1 MVNKSAKEN
10 FFKISLNGSYGHDA
24 MNTENYSKSFI
35 QNEARANTSKLSDQF
50 KNIRQLV
57 DKEKDQTYDS
67 IYQVDMDSDKFKC
80 QTPLQ
85 QAYFTLDNAKYWFL
99 VFIYEFMY
107 KCMDMNKI
115 HFIYG
120 DTDSMYYAIS
130 GCEKENYNQGFKH
143 VVLDKEYYDEHVFKF
158 LPFDTFCFQE
168 SSRPTLN
175 TMIDSLLDT
184 CTLTTLISLVKSIGT
199 DEDMKILNDR
209 IMNLKRTEQIRVLK
223 SCLKSNLKDNEK
235 FIQISHTKKLLGL
248 AIEKQGENMCAL
260 GPKCYTQWNNDN
272 SKPKLKVKGVKLGQN
287 KHITSE
293 SYVEILYNGG
303 IESGYNTTLQMKN
316 GNMARLTMNKIAIT
330 SKNNKGIV
338 LENGV
343 VLPFVFGAKY
353 ECK

>member
-57 DKEKDQTYDS
+57 DKDIDQTYDS

-120 DTDSMYYAIS
+120 DTDSMYFAIS
-130 GCEKENYNQGFKH
+130 GDPNDDYKQGFKH
-143 VVLDKEYYDEHVFKF
+143 VVLDKDYYDEHVFKF
-158 LPFDTFCFQE
+158 LPFDTFCFKE

-184 CTLTTLISLVKSIGT
+184 CTLTTLISLVKSIGS
-199 DEDMKILNDR
+199 DDDLKLVNDR
-209 IMNLKRTEQIRVLK
+209 IMKLKRSEQIRVLK
-223 SCLKSNLKDNEK
+223 TCLKSSLKEHEK
-235 FIQISHTKKLLGL
+235 FVQISHNKKLLGL
-248 AIEKQGENMCAL
+248 AIEKQGENMISL
-260 GPKCYTQWNNDN
+260 GPKCYTQFNNDGK
-272 SKPKLKVKGVKLGQN
+272 SKLKVKGIRLQQN
-287 KHITSE
+287 PHITSQ
-293 SYVEILYNGG
+293 SYVDILSKGG
-303 IESGYNTTLQMKN
+303 IESGCNSTLQMKN
-316 GNMARLTMNKIAIT
+316 DVMSRLTMNKIAIT
-330 SKNNKGIV
+330 GKNTKGITCS
-338 LENGV
+338 NGV
-343 VLPFVFGAKY
+343 VMPFVHGAKHQ
-353 ECK
+353 C